1 MLRINDF
8 GEWRAVDSEI
18 NINVIYENDK
28 LVNCEE
34 VLFVY
39 FTETD
44 LFGVIH
50 KTMSGKGLIL
60 VSTEE
65 KLVKTAYKKHIRDIK
80 W

>member
-1 MLRINDF
+1 MLRIKDF

-18 NINVIYENDK
+18 NINVFYENDK

-39 FTETD
+39 FMETD

-50 KTMSGKGLIL
+50 KTMSGEGLVL

-65 KLVKTAYKKHIRDIK
+65 KLVKTAYKRYIRNIK
-80 W
+80 C